1 MKRNTQIA
9 RSVSAPPAPWSS
21 ISIPGYH
28 KTIRDDFPKW
38 SIASKVSSTFPPP
51 LLSRNRPRHPHFPL
65 SHSHTN
71 PTQNWPTLV
80 LLVLL
85 SRADKK
91 STSTSSFSFF
101 TSSSSKFEEAHDLY
115 QSAGNAYKIDKRF
128 KDAGD
133 CFVRAA
139 EMALKMEEKD
149 DAANDFWTA
158 SKAYKL
164 SNPER
169 E

>member
-1 MKRNTQIA
+1 
-9 RSVSAPPAPWSS
+9 
-21 ISIPGYH
+21 
-28 KTIRDDFPKW
+28 
-38 SIASKVSSTFPPP
+38 
-51 LLSRNRPRHPHFPL
+51 
-65 SHSHTN
+65 
-71 PTQNWPTLV
+71 
-80 LLVLL
+80 
-85 SRADKK
+85 
-91 STSTSSFSFF
+91 
-101 TSSSSKFEEAHDLY
+101 LY
-115 QSAGNAYKIDKRF
+115 QSAGNSYKIDKRF

-169 E
+169 KHLFLSL